1 MVKKAPRRTAERILE
16 VTLDLFNR
24 FGEPNVSTTLISA
37 ELGISP
43 GNLYY
48 HYPAKDAL
56 INALF
61 DRYEKAITDRLA
73 TVADVRDVEGAWD
86 FVQALLDLVWDY
98 RFLYRDLNDLL
109 SKNRR
114 LETHFQ
120 SVITLKLRALRTLL
134 DSLRQANAL
143 RMEPGDVPITASSM
157 AVLLSYWLNFE
168 YTCAPR
174 HAQELHSAQL
184 ARSRGTHQ
192 VLQVLQP
199 YLTSGQRAP
208 WKQLVSQHTGAGNAS
223 VATRATTSETSRP
236 LATAKSLPS
245 TTHQPTH

>member
-1 MVKKAPRRTAERILE
+1 MQTPTKKPRRTAERILE

-48 HYPAKDAL
+48 HYPAKDEL

-61 DRYEKAITDRLA
+61 DRYERGLNDLLHA
-73 TVADVRDVEGAWD
+73 ADNVRNVEDAWL
-86 FVQALLDLVWDY
+86 FFHMLFELIWQY

-120 SVITLKLRALRTLL
+120 FVLKNKSRAVQAVLDGLTRSQTVRIARRESEPVAAAMVVVLTYWLSYEYVRDPRKALEPESAAAALSRGAYHVLSLL
-134 DSLRQANAL
+134 MPYLETAAREHLFQIAGAYRQA
-143 RMEPGDVPITASSM
+143 E
-157 AVLLSYWLNFE
+157 
-168 YTCAPR
+168 
-174 HAQELHSAQL
+174 
-184 ARSRGTHQ
+184 
-192 VLQVLQP
+192 
-199 YLTSGQRAP
+199 
-208 WKQLVSQHTGAGNAS
+208 
-223 VATRATTSETSRP
+223 
-236 LATAKSLPS
+236 
-245 TTHQPTH
+245 